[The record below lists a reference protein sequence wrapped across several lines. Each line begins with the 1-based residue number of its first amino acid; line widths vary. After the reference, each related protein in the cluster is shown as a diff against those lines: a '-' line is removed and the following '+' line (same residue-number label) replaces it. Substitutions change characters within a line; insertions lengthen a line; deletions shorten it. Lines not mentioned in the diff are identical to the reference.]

1 VHDPENPA
9 HADPQLGVAPPG
21 ASAAPRTPPPHTVR
35 AAPDGPPPPPR
46 KQGFDW
52 RAAAVPGAIST
63 ASTVLVFA
71 ALTWL
76 VTSADQWPRIRLQ
89 FFNWDHMVASAPRVA
104 YGFLTNMQVWL
115 IALACIGVWALVLAV
130 IRSLRGPVFAPLRIM
145 VVIYIDIFRG
155 LPALL
160 LVILFGF
167 GIPALQIPGLPNS
180 GLFWGGVAMVL
191 SYSAYVCEIYRSGID
206 AVHEGQRAAARALGL
221 SEWQTLIHCVLPQ
234 ALRNVL
240 PALMNIVVA
249 LQKDVAL
256 LSVIGVRDAVRE
268 AQIYTATTFNYSP
281 LIVAAGLFL
290 LATIPMARLA
300 DWVNR
305 RDRARRLQIAD

>member
-1 VHDPENPA
+1 MSPDPGAARGSRPRTGVIPDPE
-9 HADPQLGVAPPG
+9 
-21 ASAAPRTPPPHTVR
+21 
-35 AAPDGPPPPPR
+35 GPPPPPMR
-46 KQGFDW
+46 RGFDW
-52 RAAAVPGAIST
+52 RAASLPTAIS
-63 ASTVLVFA
+63 AFSVVVVFG
-71 ALTWL
+71 ALAWL
-76 VTSADQWPRIRLQ
+76 VTSAEQWPRIQRQ
-89 FFNWDHMVASAPRVA
+89 FFNIDHMLAAAPKVAQ
-104 YGFLTNMQVWL
+104 GFLTNLQVWL
-115 IALACIGVWALVLAV
+115 IALVCIGLWALVLAV
-130 IRSLRGPVFAPLRIM
+130 IRSLRGPWFTPFRVL
-145 VVIYIDIFRG
+145 VVLYIDLFRG

-180 GLFWGGVAMVL
+180 ALFWGGVAMVL

-206 AVHEGQRAAARALGL
+206 AVHEGQRAAARSLGL
-221 SEWQTLIHCVLPQ
+221 SEWQVLIYAILPQ

-281 LIVAAGLFL
+281 LVVAALLFL

-300 DWVNR
+300 DWIAR
-305 RDRARRLQIAD
+305 RDRARRLQTAG

>member
-1 VHDPENPA
+1 MMDGKPASRVLPAPE
-9 HADPQLGVAPPG
+9 
-21 ASAAPRTPPPHTVR
+21 
-35 AAPDGPPPPPR
+35 GPPPPPR
-46 KQGFDW
+46 ARGFDW
-52 RAAAVPGAIST
+52 RAAALPGALSGLSI
-63 ASTVLVFA
+63 ALVFG
-71 ALTWL
+71 ALAWL
-76 VTSADQWPRIRLQ
+76 VTSAEQWPRIRAQ
-89 FFNWDHMVASAPRVA
+89 FFNPDHMIAAAPKVAQ
-104 YGFLTNMQVWL
+104 GFVTNLKVWL
-115 IALACIGVWALVLAV
+115 IVLACIAIWALVLAV
-130 IRSLRGPVFAPLRIM
+130 LRSLRGPVFAPFRLM
-145 VVIYIDIFRG
+145 VMLYIDLFRG

-206 AVHEGQRAAARALGL
+206 AVHEGQRAAAKSLGL
-221 SEWQTLIHCVLPQ
+221 SEWQTLVYAIIPQ

-268 AQIYTATTFNYSP
+268 AQIYTATTFNYSS

-300 DWVNR
+300 DWVAR
-305 RDRARRLQIAD
+305 RDRARRLQLAE